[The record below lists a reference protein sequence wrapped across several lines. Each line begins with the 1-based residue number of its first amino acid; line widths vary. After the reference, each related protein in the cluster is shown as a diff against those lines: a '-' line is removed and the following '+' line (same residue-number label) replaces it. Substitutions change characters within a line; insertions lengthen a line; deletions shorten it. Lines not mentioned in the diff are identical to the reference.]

1 VAVSAATRREALSSV
16 RDVVDIT
23 TTSEGLLLKIRM
35 TEDLGFAFNPASVI
49 MDFGCGSGSRVHEL
63 RQLGYQA
70 FGCDLKFKNDKN
82 IDTASMQR
90 RGILRLIDK
99 RQYALPFNDNTFDLI
114 FSDQV
119 FEHVQDYPRAVS
131 ELARVLKPDGMCLH
145 IFPSRYA
152 PIEPH
157 VYVPL
162 ASIIQSYWWLYCWA
176 LLGIRN
182 EEQRG
187 AAASKTAT
195 DNLNYLKNNTNYLS
209 RRTISRQFF
218 AHFHSVIFCE
228 NTFLKYSR
236 KGKYLWALSHLLPFI
251 PSIYSAFR
259 GRVISAKQPIK
270 IK

>member
-1 VAVSAATRREALSSV
+1 MK
-16 RDVVDIT
+16 DVVDIT
-23 TTSEGLLLKIRM
+23 STSTSDSLLLKMRM
-35 TEDLGFAFNPASVI
+35 TKELGFDFSPASVI
-49 MDFGCGSGSRVHEL
+49 MDFGCGSCSRVHEL

-70 FGCDLKFKNDKN
+70 FGCDLKFKNDRK
-82 IDTASMQR
+82 IDTGSMER
-90 RGILRLIDK
+90 KGIVRVIDK
-99 RQYALPFNDNTFDLI
+99 KHYALPFKDNMFDLV

-119 FEHVQDYPRAVS
+119 FEHVQDYPQAVS

-176 LLGIRN
+176 LIGIRN

-187 AAASKTAT
+187 ATASETAT
-195 DNLNYLKNNTNYLS
+195 ENFNYLKNNTNYLT
-209 RRTISRQFF
+209 RRAITGQFLS
-218 AHFHSVIFCE
+218 HFHNVVFCE

-236 KGKYLWALSHLLPFI
+236 RGKYLWALSRLLPFL
-251 PSIYSAFR
+251 PSIYSTFR
-259 GRVISAKQPIK
+259 GRVVLAKQPIK
-270 IK
+270 PRPNAASRSAAIKA